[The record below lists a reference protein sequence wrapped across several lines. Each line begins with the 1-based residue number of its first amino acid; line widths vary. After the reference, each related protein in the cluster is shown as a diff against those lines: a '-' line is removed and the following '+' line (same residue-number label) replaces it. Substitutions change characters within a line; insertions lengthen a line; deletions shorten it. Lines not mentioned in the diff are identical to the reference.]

1 MAPLCASLM
10 GREAWSKPVESRAC
24 VEWEVACLIWASEGG
39 RVSRGGRRERIRP
52 LLEGERPAVSAGD
65 CSPTLVAVLVITA
78 IITTLGCMQ
87 GTRAEKVGL
96 GVRWSWAHT
105 SALPP

>member
-1 MAPLCASLM
+1 MVKACGVQSLCGVGGGMFDL
-10 GREAWSKPVESRAC
+10 GLGGWKGFPEVE
-24 VEWEVACLIWASEGG
+24 E
-39 RVSRGGRRERIRP
+39 ERIRP